1 MTFCDYRKVT
11 LVPVRGLGAEIH
23 VTKSQFHWL
32 FMAFRECIGAYRL
45 SFGEFPI
52 GCSEPVTNQLALG
65 KDFRFPSSLK
75 CLVSLSIFSKP
86 ALDTS
91 SLPDS
96 VVREFCFLIRIQH
109 LGCSFHLMSLRKI

>member
-1 MTFCDYRKVT
+1 MTFCVYRKVT

-45 SFGEFPI
+45 SVGEFPI
-52 GCSEPVTNQLALG
+52 GRSELLTGQLALR

-75 CLVSLSIFSKP
+75 CLVSLSVFFQ
-86 ALDTS
+86 A
-91 SLPDS
+91 
-96 VVREFCFLIRIQH
+96 CFGHFQPTRF
-109 LGCSFHLMSLRKI
+109 GS